1 MKIYIHTH
9 KKKNSKKMEKK
20 AEYSNFKFH
29 PSSEG

>member
-9 KKKNSKKMEKK
+9 KKNSKKMEKK
-20 AEYSNFKFH
+20 AEYSNFKFY